1 MQDDVLAVHQE
12 IASAIQAIEPA
23 TEYSSFIQSH
33 RYSPVRLQPLCRAR
47 PCRPWVPVA
56 GTGQVRGR
64 VALGA
69 RRYGSEVPPAVSF
82 DESLL
87 EETESLVPGELQLN
101 ELTIESVQH
110 S

>member
-1 MQDDVLAVHQE
+1 M
-12 IASAIQAIEPA
+12 
-23 TEYSSFIQSH
+23 
-33 RYSPVRLQPLCRAR
+33 
-47 PCRPWVPVA
+47 
-56 GTGQVRGR
+56 
-64 VALGA
+64 LGA

-87 EETESLVPGELQLN
+87 EETENLVPGELQLN